1 MANVKVIN
9 PDITVLEYNQE
20 KQIKTMV
27 LVFGLSSILIQQTVS
42 CSSHLIVVITRMAGV
57 LIPSRF

>member
-9 PDITVLEYNQE
+9 PDITVLEYTQE

-42 CSSHLIVVITRMAGV
+42 CSLHLIVVTMLMAGV
-57 LIPSRF
+57 LIQSRF